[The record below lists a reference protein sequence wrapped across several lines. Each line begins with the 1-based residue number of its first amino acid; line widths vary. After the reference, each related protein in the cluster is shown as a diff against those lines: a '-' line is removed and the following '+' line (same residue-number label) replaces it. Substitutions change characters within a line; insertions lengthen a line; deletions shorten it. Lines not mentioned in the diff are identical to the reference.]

1 MSNLDNVNINTIRIH
16 ELELQELIT
25 GRELTLIENQGSG
38 NTRST
43 TINHLS
49 SFIQEN
55 VMNVVQPQ
63 LDMFIKLV
71 VMYSGKVIPPEER
84 DPSGQTY
91 YIRVTRE
98 FDEGTE

>member
-1 MSNLDNVNINTIRIH
+1 MSSLNNSNINTIRIN
-16 ELELQELIT
+16 ELESQELIT
-25 GRELTLIENQGSG
+25 GRELLLIENQGSG
-38 NTRST
+38 NTRKT
-43 TINHLS
+43 TVDNVS
-49 SFIQEN
+49 SFIQTN
-55 VMNVVQPQ
+55 VMNEVQPQ

-91 YIRVTRE
+91 YIRVTQE

>member
-1 MSNLDNVNINTIRIH
+1 MASLENSNITTIRIH
-16 ELELQELIT
+16 ELELQEKIT
-25 GRELTLIENQGSG
+25 GRELLLIENQGSG
-38 NTRST
+38 NTRKS
-43 TINHLS
+43 TINS
-49 SFIQEN
+49 VSDFIQNN
-55 VMNVVQPQ
+55 VMTVVQPQ

-91 YIRVTRE
+91 YIRVTKE